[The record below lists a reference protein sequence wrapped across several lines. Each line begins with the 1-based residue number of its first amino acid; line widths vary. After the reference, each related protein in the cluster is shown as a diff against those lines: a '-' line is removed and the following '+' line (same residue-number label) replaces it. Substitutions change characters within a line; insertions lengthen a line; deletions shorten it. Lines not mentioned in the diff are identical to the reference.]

1 MHKIY
6 AFIIY
11 MGVNIFVQVK
21 LSSHSVHLFIFHDN
35 SELRIKLSFYFQ
47 QKKILSQTEHE
58 GNLYISGGLVYSIV
72 QTKASIPNGV
82 GAFLRQNP

>member
-1 MHKIY
+1 MYHKLTLKKTIFKMHKIY

-35 SELRIKLSFYFQ
+35 SELRIKFSFYSQQ
-47 QKKILSQTEHE
+47 QKIFLSQ
-58 GNLYISGGLVYSIV
+58 LIW
-72 QTKASIPNGV
+72 
-82 GAFLRQNP
+82 